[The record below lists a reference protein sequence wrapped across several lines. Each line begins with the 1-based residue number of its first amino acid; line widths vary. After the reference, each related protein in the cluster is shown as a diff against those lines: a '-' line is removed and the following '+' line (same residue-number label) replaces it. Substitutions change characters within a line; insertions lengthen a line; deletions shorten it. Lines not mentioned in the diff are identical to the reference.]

1 MPTFDKSKTKLNGVE
16 GVKPLTKQYQREDP
30 DSEDDEKTLLH
41 DNVERSDQPIEVEGV
56 KPLVKR
62 PRGHPKGTKNKIKEV
77 YVEPEKIVEMVQKNE
92 LKLTKAQQKA
102 LLPKRTRTINE
113 KERQR
118 LIEMGRKGRESMI
131 ANKAKRDQDK
141 QEMKDAERKR
151 QELINAKKIHV
162 SRPEK
167 KKRIPLKKVEP
178 KESLVED
185 EEYESDSDSEGFST
199 DTRAIRKVSKKIKQI
214 NQVLQPIQQQ
224 PIQKSYKE
232 LSLLDKLNLRF

>member
-1 MPTFDKSKTKLNGVE
+1 MR
-16 GVKPLTKQYQREDP
+16 KQYQREDP
-30 DSEDDEKTLLH
+30 DSEDDDTFEKYSKEVKGAMPLLLQ
-41 DNVERSDQPIEVEGV
+41 DDVERSDQLIGVEGV

-118 LIEMGRKGRESMI
+118 LIEMGRKGREAMI

-167 KKRIPLKKVEP
+167 KKRNTLKKVELKP
-178 KESLVED
+178 KENKSLVEE

-199 DTRAIRKVSKKIKQI
+199 DTRAIKRVSKKIKQI

-224 PIQKSYKE
+224 PIQKSYKD

>member
-1 MPTFDKSKTKLNGVE
+1 VKSLGET
-16 GVKPLTKQYQREDP
+16 
-30 DSEDDEKTLLH
+30 
-41 DNVERSDQPIEVEGV
+41 
-56 KPLVKR
+56 PLVKR

-118 LIEMGRKGRESMI
+118 LIEMGRRGREAMI
-131 ANKAKRDQDK
+131 ANKAKRDQEK
-141 QEMKDAERKR
+141 QEMKDAEQKR
-151 QELINAKKIHV
+151 QELINAKKIRV
-162 SRPEK
+162 QQPVK
-167 KKRIPLKKVEP
+167 KKRQPNTLKKVEP
-178 KESLVED
+178 KPKDEVEE
-185 EEYESDSDSEGFST
+185 EEYESDSDSEGYST
-199 DTRAIRKVSKKIKQI
+199 DTRAIKKVSKKIKQI

-224 PIQKSYKE
+224 PVQKSYKE